1 MYKYSAK
8 VEVVDAVDV
17 CTDFMFQVVLK
28 ENMPFIINDCYFMVK
43 KNHDYRFKES
53 DSLNVSYYSQYKNYT
68 EAKKIIKRAI
78 ELFVYMTDIPFD
90 VNSVVI
96 ESAENDMPTR
106 FHDRRV

>member
-8 VEVVDAVDV
+8 VEVVDTVDV

-28 ENMPFIINDCYFMVK
+28 EDMPFKINDCYFIVK
-43 KNHDYRFKES
+43 KNHDYTFKES
-53 DSLNVSYYSQYKNYT
+53 DYLMVKYYSQNKNLSG
-68 EAKKIIKRAI
+68 AKDKIKRAI